1 MPFFYRLDE
10 SDPALNAPRT
20 AANLIDLRVQ
30 LDRDV
35 PPKTV
40 LERLLLA
47 TWNIQAFGTTNR
59 LEESYWYIA
68 EILSRFDL
76 IAIQEI
82 KGDLSALDQVRALLG
97 DWWDYIVTDVT
108 EGSAGNNERLGFLFD
123 TRKVEFGGIA
133 GEIVLP
139 PLKDAKGRSVAPDQI
154 FRTPFVAGFR
164 AGWFDFMLATAHIRF
179 GKNKRADPARVM
191 EIRQVADFLAKR
203 GSRTS
208 TWSPNLVLLG
218 DFNIF
223 DESSPAMDALL
234 DAGFTVPRAL
244 SQVPSSNVGAQ
255 PRRYDQ
261 IAFRLSG
268 QPQLQPTQAGVLD
281 YFESVY
287 TDDKFGSYAPGLT
300 RADGSVPT
308 DKRRYYQNHWRRR
321 EMSDHLLLW
330 AEIPIEFAD
339 PYLRKHAD
347 AGPSR

>member
-139 PLKDAKGRSVAPDQI
+139 PLKDALSHRIRSFVHRSWPASAPVGSTSCW
-154 FRTPFVAGFR
+154 RRHT
-164 AGWFDFMLATAHIRF
+164 F
-179 GKNKRADPARVM
+179 GSA
-191 EIRQVADFLAKR
+191 
-203 GSRTS
+203 RTS
-208 TWSPNLVLLG
+208 AR
-218 DFNIF
+218 I
-223 DESSPAMDALL
+223 
-234 DAGFTVPRAL
+234 R
-244 SQVPSSNVGAQ
+244 
-255 PRRYDQ
+255 
-261 IAFRLSG
+261 
-268 QPQLQPTQAGVLD
+268 
-281 YFESVY
+281 
-287 TDDKFGSYAPGLT
+287 PG
-300 RADGSVPT
+300 
-308 DKRRYYQNHWRRR
+308 
-321 EMSDHLLLW
+321 
-330 AEIPIEFAD
+330 
-339 PYLRKHAD
+339 
-347 AGPSR
+347 